1 MADKPPPQATG
12 PEPVLMVATLPQPGS
27 RFKSKSGGTDMQATA
42 ARRATVTPGRA
53 RPKSKRAE
61 AGTDITLAALMR
73 LYGMAPRPT
82 ADGSWSAKHPTARR
96 REAVVHIDATLSR
109 WWFKHPFVEKTRE
122 GDLFSFI
129 AWMEGCGLY
138 GIAHMLRDEYPRL
151 LAEAGIPENYG
162 LDTAERK
169 EG

>member
-1 MADKPPPQATG
+1 
-12 PEPVLMVATLPQPGS
+12 
-27 RFKSKSGGTDMQATA
+27 MQATA

-53 RPKSKRAE
+53 RPKSKRAD

-151 LAEAGIPENYG
+151 LAEAGIPQTYG
-162 LDTAERK
+162 LDTAAGK